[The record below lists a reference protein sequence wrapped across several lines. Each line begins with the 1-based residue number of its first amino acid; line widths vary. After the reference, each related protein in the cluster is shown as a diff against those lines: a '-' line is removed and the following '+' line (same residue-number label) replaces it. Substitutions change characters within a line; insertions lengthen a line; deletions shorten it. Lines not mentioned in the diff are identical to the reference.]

1 MAKKKHAEK
10 PPDEM
15 TELHEEDGLG
25 LFDGKYEPDPET
37 GWAMYERGVGFKN
50 ALNIFDTVRVNEN
63 FYIGE

>member
-1 MAKKKHAEK
+1 
-10 PPDEM
+10 M